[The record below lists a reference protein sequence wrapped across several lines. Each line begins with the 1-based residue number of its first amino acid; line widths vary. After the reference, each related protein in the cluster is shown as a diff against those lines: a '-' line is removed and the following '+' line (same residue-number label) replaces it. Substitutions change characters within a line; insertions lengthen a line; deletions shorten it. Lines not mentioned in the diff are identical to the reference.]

1 MKIIKNLALCASVA
15 AIAALSAT
23 SVYTSASTATAETET
38 ISTISTESSESTEDT
53 IETETAE
60 TFETEETDEITETE
74 VPVETDIPTE
84 TTVPVTE
91 EPTEPKPV
99 EESVIELINNYRV
112 ANGCSE
118 LSGSASLNEI
128 TQIRSKEINSLL
140 SHYRPNSKLF
150 SSIFA
155 EYGID
160 VKYIGEAIATG
171 NDELDTPEKVVAKW
185 IKSEEDNGT
194 ILGKNYQYAGLH
206 LIDSS
211 NSSYKHNWVLILA
224 GNSSYL
230 NAEKNQ
236 TLKGDINGDGE
247 VNSLDAVITLK
258 NYAASLTDSQKKY
271 TESYLKFAD
280 VDGDKKIT
288 SKDAV
293 KILINY
299 ADRLAGNS
307 KPL

>member
-1 MKIIKNLALCASVA
+1 MKIIKNLAICAFMA
-15 AIAALSAT
+15 AVSALSA
-23 SVYTSASTATAETET
+23 SAININASSATAETET
-38 ISTISTESSESTEDT
+38 ENSISADIMESITESDT
-53 IETETAE
+53 TET
-60 TFETEETDEITETE
+60 TEPTETYT
-74 VPVETDIPTE
+74 VTETNAPTE
-84 TTVPVTE
+84 TTVPATE
-91 EPTEPKPV
+91 ATTEPKTI
-99 EESVIELINNYRV
+99 EENVVELINNYRL

-118 LSGSASLNEI
+118 LSESASLNEI
-128 TQIRSKEINSLL
+128 AQLRSNEINSLL
-140 SHYRPNSKLF
+140 SHYRPNSKIF
-150 SSIFA
+150 ASIFS

-171 NDELDTPEKVVAKW
+171 NDELDTPDEVVAKW
-185 IKSEEDNGT
+185 IKSEEDNET

-224 GNSSYL
+224 GKSSYL
-230 NAEKNQ
+230 DAEKNQ

-258 NYAASLTDSQKKY
+258 NYAASLTDNNKKY
-271 TESYLKFAD
+271 TNSYLKIAD

-299 ADRLAGNS
+299 ADRLAGNP

>member
-1 MKIIKNLALCASVA
+1 MKIIKNLAICTFIA
-15 AIAALSAT
+15 AVAALSA
-23 SVYTSASTATAETET
+23 SAININVSSATAETET
-38 ISTISTESSESTEDT
+38 KNSISADIMEST
-53 IETETAE
+53 IETFT
-60 TFETEETDEITETE
+60 TETSA
-74 VPVETDIPTE
+74 PTE
-84 TTVPVTE
+84 TTVQATE
-91 EPTEPKPV
+91 ATTEPKTV
-99 EESVIELINNYRV
+99 EESVIELINNYRL

-118 LSGSASLNEI
+118 LTESDSLNEI

-140 SHYRPNSKLF
+140 SHYRPNSKIF
-150 SSIFA
+150 ASIFS

-160 VKYIGEAIATG
+160 VKYISEAIATG
-171 NDELDTPEKVVAKW
+171 NDELDTPEEVVDKW
-185 IKSEEDNGT
+185 IKSEKDNET
-194 ILGKNYQYAGLH
+194 ILGRNYQYAGLH

-224 GNSSYL
+224 GKSSYL
-230 NAEKNQ
+230 DAEKNQ

-247 VNSLDAVITLK
+247 VNSIDAVITLK
-258 NYAASLTDSQKKY
+258 NYAASLTDSNKKY
-271 TESYLKFAD
+271 TNSYLKIAD
-280 VDGDKKIT
+280 VDGDKKTT

>member
-1 MKIIKNLALCASVA
+1 MKIIKNLAICAFMA
-15 AIAALSAT
+15 AVAALSAAAININ
-23 SVYTSASTATAETET
+23 ASSATAETDT
-38 ISTISTESSESTEDT
+38 PNSISAYILESTTESDT
-53 IETETAE
+53 IET
-60 TFETEETDEITETE
+60 TETI
-74 VPVETDIPTE
+74 ETDIPTE
-84 TTVPVTE
+84 TNASTETTVPETE
-91 EPTEPKPV
+91 ATTEPKTV
-99 EESVIELINNYRV
+99 EESVIELINNYRL

-118 LSGSASLNEI
+118 LTESASLNEI
-128 TQIRSKEINSLL
+128 TQIRSNEINSLL
-140 SHYRPNSKLF
+140 SHYRPNSKIF
-150 SSIFA
+150 ASIFS

-160 VKYIGEAIATG
+160 VKYISEAIATG
-171 NDELDTPEKVVAKW
+171 NDELDTPEEVVDKW
-185 IKSEEDNGT
+185 IKSEKDNET
-194 ILGKNYQYAGLH
+194 ILGRNYQYAGLH

-224 GNSSYL
+224 GESSYL
-230 NAEKNQ
+230 DAEKNQ

-258 NYAASLTDSQKKY
+258 NYAASLTDNNKKY
-271 TESYLKFAD
+271 TNSYLKIAD

>member
-1 MKIIKNLALCASVA
+1 MKIIKNLAICAFMA
-15 AIAALSAT
+15 AVAALSA
-23 SVYTSASTATAETET
+23 SAININASSATAETKT
-38 ISTISTESSESTEDT
+38 KNSISADIMEITTESDT
-53 IETETAE
+53 TET
-60 TFETEETDEITETE
+60 TEPTETYT
-74 VPVETDIPTE
+74 VTETNAPTE
-84 TTVPVTE
+84 TTIPATE
-91 EPTEPKPV
+91 ATTEPKTV
-99 EESVIELINNYRV
+99 EESVIELINNYRL

-118 LSGSASLNEI
+118 LTESASLNEI
-128 TQIRSKEINSLL
+128 TQIRSNEINSLL
-140 SHYRPNSKLF
+140 SHYRPNSKIF
-150 SSIFA
+150 ASIFS

-160 VKYIGEAIATG
+160 VKYISEAIATG
-171 NDELDTPEKVVAKW
+171 NDELDTPEEVVDKW
-185 IKSEEDNGT
+185 IKSEKDNET
-194 ILGKNYQYAGLH
+194 ILGRNYQYAGLH

-224 GNSSYL
+224 GESSYL
-230 NAEKNQ
+230 DAEKNQ

-258 NYAASLTDSQKKY
+258 NYAASLTDNNKKY
-271 TESYLKFAD
+271 TNSYLKIAD

>member
-1 MKIIKNLALCASVA
+1 MKIIKNLAICAFMA
-15 AIAALSAT
+15 AVAALSA
-23 SVYTSASTATAETET
+23 SAININASSATAETET
-38 ISTISTESSESTEDT
+38 NSTISADIMESTTESDT
-53 IETETAE
+53 IET
-60 TFETEETDEITETE
+60 TESTETI
-74 VPVETDIPTE
+74 ETDIPTE
-84 TTVPVTE
+84 TNAPTE
-91 EPTEPKPV
+91 TTIPATEAATEPKTV
-99 EESVIELINNYRV
+99 EESVIELINNYRL

-118 LSGSASLNEI
+118 LTESASLNEI
-128 TQIRSKEINSLL
+128 TQIRSNEINSLL
-140 SHYRPNSKLF
+140 SHYRPNSKIF
-150 SSIFA
+150 ASIFS

-160 VKYIGEAIATG
+160 VKYISEAIATG
-171 NDELDTPEKVVAKW
+171 NDELDTPEEVVDKW
-185 IKSEEDNGT
+185 IKSEKDNET
-194 ILGKNYQYAGLH
+194 ILGRNYQYAGLH

-224 GNSSYL
+224 GESSYL
-230 NAEKNQ
+230 DAEKNQ

-258 NYAASLTDSQKKY
+258 NYAASLTDNNKKY
-271 TESYLKFAD
+271 TNSYLKIAD

>member
-1 MKIIKNLALCASVA
+1 MKIIKNLAICAFMA
-15 AIAALSAT
+15 AVAALSA
-23 SVYTSASTATAETET
+23 SAININVSSATAETET
-38 ISTISTESSESTEDT
+38 KNSISADIMEST
-53 IETETAE
+53 IET
-60 TFETEETDEITETE
+60 F
-74 VPVETDIPTE
+74 PTE
-84 TTVPVTE
+84 TSAPTEATVQATE
-91 EPTEPKPV
+91 ATTEPKTV
-99 EESVIELINNYRV
+99 EESVIELINNYRL

-118 LSGSASLNEI
+118 LTESDSLNEI

-140 SHYRPNSKLF
+140 SHYRPNSKIF
-150 SSIFA
+150 ASIFS

-160 VKYIGEAIATG
+160 VKYISEAIATG
-171 NDELDTPEKVVAKW
+171 NDELDTPEEVVDKW
-185 IKSEEDNGT
+185 IKSEKDNET
-194 ILGKNYQYAGLH
+194 ILGRNYQYAGLH

-224 GNSSYL
+224 GESSYL
-230 NAEKNQ
+230 DAEKNQ

-247 VNSLDAVITLK
+247 VNSIDAVITLK
-258 NYAASLTDSQKKY
+258 NYAASLTDNNKKY
-271 TESYLKFAD
+271 TNSYLKIAD

>member
-1 MKIIKNLALCASVA
+1 MKIIKNLALCASVT

-23 SVYTSASTATAETET
+23 AVYTNASPATAETET
-38 ISTISTESSESTEDT
+38 ISIISSELMENTT
-53 IETETAE
+53 ETETAE

-99 EESVIELINNYRV
+99 EEIVIELINNYRV

-160 VKYIGEAIATG
+160 VK
-171 NDELDTPEKVVAKW
+171 
-185 IKSEEDNGT
+185 
-194 ILGKNYQYAGLH
+194 
-206 LIDSS
+206 
-211 NSSYKHNWVLILA
+211 
-224 GNSSYL
+224 
-230 NAEKNQ
+230 
-236 TLKGDINGDGE
+236 
-247 VNSLDAVITLK
+247 
-258 NYAASLTDSQKKY
+258 
-271 TESYLKFAD
+271 
-280 VDGDKKIT
+280 
-288 SKDAV
+288 
-293 KILINY
+293 
-299 ADRLAGNS
+299 
-307 KPL
+307 